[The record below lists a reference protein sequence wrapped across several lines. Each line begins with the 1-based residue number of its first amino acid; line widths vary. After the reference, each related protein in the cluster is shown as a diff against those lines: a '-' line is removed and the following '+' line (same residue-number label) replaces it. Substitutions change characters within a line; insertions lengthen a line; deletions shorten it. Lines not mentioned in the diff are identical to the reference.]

1 MGPPLMNNDQTD
13 IYGFYK
19 SDGVKFYSKYDAMCL
34 GPPSKTTWHYND
46 HFFSSFDWKKPS
58 MMPLSELYRRRAEQL
73 RNDYDY
79 LILMYSGG
87 SDSDNILDTFVTN
100 NIHLDEVCH
109 NVISNSVGLY
119 NDEINNIA
127 AIKTKSYI
135 DKYKLKTIQ
144 RFFDIAPTLINFFD
158 NKENHDFI
166 HWANIPNFVTY
177 TKPKAGT
184 ILDSGIRLWQ
194 ELATSGKKIGVIHGF
209 DKPRLIKQDDRLFFS
224 FLDNVNHYCNIKDQQ
239 SSRISS
245 YATDE
250 LFYWSPHVNCANI
263 IIKQCNIIKDFIQNQ
278 GAVYFL
284 RKIRHK
290 ISEKNVT
297 VFSNGKLDYV
307 IGDNIL
313 KDLIYPLWGDVS
325 DPLYQLKRSSLY
337 NDKPTVAN
345 ARDNWWFKSS
355 GENTRRYLD
364 YLRIMY
370 KTINIDW
377 FDHDKN
383 KNDMVIDGVSYP
395 RWFKKVHSKRYYL

>member
-1 MGPPLMNNDQTD
+1 MILNDVS
-13 IYGFYK
+13 GFYK
-19 SDGVKFYSKYDAMCL
+19 SNDVKFYSKYEAMCA

-46 HFFSSFDWKKPS
+46 RFFSSFDWKKPS
-58 MMPLSELYRRRAEQL
+58 MIPLSELYRRRAEQL

-119 NDEINNIA
+119 NDAINNIA
-127 AIKTKSYI
+127 AIKTRSYI

-158 NKENHDFI
+158 NKENKDFI
-166 HWANIPNFVTY
+166 YWINAINYVTY

-184 ILDSGIRLWQ
+184 ILDSGVRLWQ

-209 DKPRLIKQDDRLFFS
+209 DKPRLTIHDDKLSFT
-224 FLDNVNHYCNIKDQQ
+224 FLDNANNFFNIKDQQ
-239 SSRISS
+239 LGRISS

-250 LFYWSPHVNCANI
+250 LFYWSPHITCANI
-263 IIKQCNIIKDFIQNQ
+263 IIKQCHVIKDFIQNQ
-278 GAVYFL
+278 TAVDFL
-284 RKIRHK
+284 RKIHHT
-290 ISEKNVT
+290 INEKSVT
-297 VFSNGKLDYV
+297 VYANGKLDYV

-325 DPLYQLKRSSLY
+325 DSLCQLKRSSLY
-337 NDKPTVAN
+337 NDKLEMAN
-345 ARDNWWFKSS
+345 SRDNWWFKSS
-355 GENTRRYLD
+355 GEYTRKYLHS
-364 YLRIMY
+364 LQVMY
-370 KTINIDW
+370 KTINTDW
-377 FDHDKN
+377 FDHN
-383 KNDMVIDGVSYP
+383 RNNNDMVVDGVSYP
-395 RWFKKVHSKRYYL
+395 RWFKKVSSKQYYIQ